1 MVGLWGVAMLLAG
14 LPACGSSSTKC
25 TTNCNKDA
33 SDDAGDGKHDGDSG
47 KRDAPADHGTQ
58 TDAVSTHDAI
68 GDGLRDTREP
78 VDLANTCAESL
89 TAACAATPDAGSF
102 SVHCSLTWDTT
113 TRNSYLCARP
123 QTTVLTTT
131 CGAFREL
138 TDTANNGSEEYVYIY
153 NAAGDLVA
161 VTHGQTEEG
170 GVITHC
176 VGGAPGFV
184 DPVGCG
190 TPQLFT
196 CPKDGGTH
204 G

>member
-1 MVGLWGVAMLLAG
+1 MVGLWGVAMLFAG

-25 TTNCNKDA
+25 TTNCNKVDA
-33 SDDAGDGKHDGDSG
+33 SDDTGEG
-47 KRDAPADHGTQ
+47 KRDAPVDHGTTT
-58 TDAVSTHDAI
+58 TDAVAPKDAVM
-68 GDGLRDTREP
+68 DGLSDAGEP
-78 VDLANTCAESL
+78 VDLANTCAASL
-89 TAACAATPDAGSF
+89 TAACSATPDAGSF
-102 SVHCSLTWDTT
+102 SVHCALTWDAT
-113 TRNSYLCARP
+113 TRNAYLCARP

-131 CGAFREL
+131 CGDFREL
-138 TDTANNGSEEYVYIY
+138 TDTANNGSEEYVYVY

-190 TPQLFT
+190 STPQLFT